1 MLNIASLNLE
11 YNNNVG

>member
-1 MLNIASLNLE
+1 MLNIASLNFE